1 MSIKQYEI
9 WIADLNPQIGTEP
22 GKTRP
27 VLVLQT
33 NLLNK
38 IPHPST
44 IICPITTNVEKDA
57 DILRVHLKKGMAN
70 LNENCDIMIDQIRA
84 IDNKRL
90 IKKIGDL
97 PSSLIERAKENIKGA
112 VVLNIEE
119 ISSRMFRFGKSLL
132 IDNKVLP
139 IDKILN
145 KIDSVSIRDIY
156 EISNKYFSADRKN
169 IAILGEVSKEVL
181 KELK

>member
-1 MSIKQYEI
+1 MLIKQYEI

-27 VLVLQT
+27 VLIIQT

-44 IICPITTNVEKDA
+44 IICPITTKVENNA

-70 LNENCDIMIDQIRA
+70 LHENCDILIDQIRA

-90 IKKIGDL
+90 IKKVGEL
-97 PSSLIERAKENIKGA
+97 PVDIIDKVKENIIII
-112 VVLNIEE
+112 LDIE
-119 ISSRMFRFGKSLL
+119 
-132 IDNKVLP
+132 
-139 IDKILN
+139 
-145 KIDSVSIRDIY
+145 
-156 EISNKYFSADRKN
+156 
-169 IAILGEVSKEVL
+169 
-181 KELK
+181 